1 MTYDT
6 GSSTDLQD
14 RGVRS
19 GAVGERGVE
28 SSLSGH
34 VGRQIIIPDQLY
46 QSCSI
51 ADPSQQGGGKRTGRS
66 RLVTLK
72 LSRQALI

>member
-14 RGVRS
+14 SGVRS

-34 VGRQIIIPDQLY
+34 VSRQNIIADQLY
-46 QSCSI
+46 QSCSVV
-51 ADPSQQGGGKRTGRS
+51 DSTQ
-66 RLVTLK
+66 
-72 LSRQALI
+72 